1 MRGDDKRL
9 ERKEMHVQKGKT
21 VYKFPLKKHIA
32 VAKKW
37 RKGTE
42 SEISVP
48 AGEPCL
54 PKGETART
62 SSL

>member
-1 MRGDDKRL
+1 MYKR
-9 ERKEMHVQKGKT
+9 EKQ

-54 PKGETART
+54 PKGERART

>member
-1 MRGDDKRL
+1 MRGGDKRL

-37 RKGTE
+37 RKGRE

-54 PKGETART
+54 PKGERART